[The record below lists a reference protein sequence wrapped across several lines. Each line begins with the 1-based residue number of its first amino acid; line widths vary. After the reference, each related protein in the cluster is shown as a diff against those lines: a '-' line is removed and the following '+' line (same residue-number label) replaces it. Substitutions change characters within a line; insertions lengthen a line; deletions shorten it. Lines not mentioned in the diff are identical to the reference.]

1 MSFSTD
7 VKEELSKLNTFG
19 NINLV
24 YAELYGYLLSKNVKE
39 KKNKIYF
46 STSSEYNINRYGK
59 MLDKLKI
66 TYNIGIHGKNF
77 IINYN
82 KERLNVEMENIKT
95 PDDKRA
101 IIRGAFMGGGLIN
114 NPESKYH
121 LEIVF
126 NSNENKEI
134 IRGFTEEF
142 GMQFKE
148 LERRTGYSLYIKDGE
163 SISNFLA
170 IIGANA
176 SVVRY
181 EEIRVIKDK
190 RNNINR
196 IVNCETA
203 NLSKT
208 VDAALNQIKAIK
220 KIQSAGKFDE
230 LPENLKEIAI
240 LRIENQDLSLSE
252 LGRLLKKPLGKSG
265 VNHRLNKLTQISND
279 IL

>member
-148 LERRTGYSLYIKDGE
+148 LERKTGYSLYIKDGE

-265 VNHRLNKLTQISND
+265 VNHRLNKLIQISND